1 MVIKNK
7 EKDGLKVGFQRCG
20 ELRKTVSLQEAP
32 HSGSIL
38 VSQKLGRDIDC
49 REISEV
55 LFYWVEYT
63 FMRHPGANLLR
74 G

>member
-1 MVIKNK
+1 MWETEN
-7 EKDGLKVGFQRCG
+7 
-20 ELRKTVSLQEAP
+20 TVSLQEAS

-49 REISEV
+49 QEISEV
-55 LFYWVEYT
+55 LSHWVERT
-63 FMRHPGANLLR
+63 SVRHPRAILLR